1 MRNLKQEF
9 TRVGR
14 QLLDAFYS
22 GRALVAH
29 NHLGAHFS
37 LEDGVQGVRFTLY
50 APYAV
55 QIAVIGDF
63 NGWNE
68 NAHIMRKIDNLGMY
82 SVFVPYAV
90 RGQLYKYRIW
100 QVGGAVCDKADPYA
114 QMGQRRPYNSSVIM
128 EVDDSAFTDYEWMHS
143 RSRCFEKPLN
153 IYEVHLGAWCRKPG
167 STTERSWHTY
177 DEIAERLADYAL
189 ENGFTHIEL
198 MPLTEH
204 PFDGSWGYHVSGMF
218 AATSRYGS
226 PQQLIR
232 MIDICHNKGIGV
244 ILDFVMVHFVRD
256 SFGLGRFDGTPLYE
270 YPLDFMAN
278 SEWDSF
284 NYDFYKGH
292 VQSFLLSAAYFWL
305 STYHIDGL
313 RIDAVSNIIYWQGQ
327 AERGVNQGAV
337 EFMRRFNDELH
348 AVCPQVMMI
357 AEDSGTWAG

>member
-1 MRNLKQEF
+1 MRNLKYEF
-9 TRVGR
+9 SRVGR
-14 QLLDAFYS
+14 QLLDAFYA
-22 GRALVAH
+22 GRAMVAH

-55 QIAVIGDF
+55 KIAVIGDF

-68 NAHIMRKIDNLGMY
+68 NAHIMRKTDNLGMY
-82 SVFVPYAV
+82 SVFVPGAV

-100 QVGGAVCDKADPYA
+100 QTGGAICDKADPYA

-128 EVDDSAFTDYEWMHS
+128 EVDDAGFTDGEWMRS

-167 STTERSWHTY
+167 SNTESSWHTY

-226 PQQLIR
+226 PQQLIK
-232 MIDICHNKGIGV
+232 MIDVCHNKGIGV

-278 SEWDSF
+278 SEWDSGSCPEF
-284 NYDFYKGH
+284 PAVGGT
-292 VQSFLLSAAYFWL
+292 LL
-305 STYHIDGL
+305 
-313 RIDAVSNIIYWQGQ
+313 
-327 AERGVNQGAV
+327 
-337 EFMRRFNDELH
+337 
-348 AVCPQVMMI
+348 
-357 AEDSGTWAG
+357 AEDLSHRRTAH